1 MYTRRQILRAI
12 AFSPMVGLIPAY
24 ASAPAEKFSS
34 QRPPVGQ
41 RKFTSHAV
49 EKAIVEVKAN
59 IADPE
64 LAWMFENC
72 YPNTLDTTVQMGSV
86 DGKPDAFILTGDI
99 EAMWLRDSS
108 CQVWSYLP
116 CAREDRDLQQLYCGL
131 IARQVRCILLDPY
144 ANAFCFDSKA
154 KPLWVRLFCV

>member
-1 MYTRRQILRAI
+1 MRLQRWCTIGPFTKINLPFGEVRSMYTRRQILRAI

-34 QRPPVGQ
+34 QRPPLSQ
-41 RKFTSHAV
+41 RKFTSRAV
-49 EKAIVEVKAN
+49 EKVIVEVKAR

-86 DGKPDAFILTGDI
+86 NGKPDAFILT
-99 EAMWLRDSS
+99 
-108 CQVWSYLP
+108 
-116 CAREDRDLQQLYCGL
+116 
-131 IARQVRCILLDPY
+131 
-144 ANAFCFDSKA
+144 
-154 KPLWVRLFCV
+154 